1 MTRMKSA
8 LAALAM
14 SVMAVLPAA
23 QAQTL
28 HVLGAGSS
36 AQFLSAALG
45 ADDFAV
51 QIASGSGGALCS
63 FHWTGKN
70 SANVIDNRSSL
81 IQPEL
86 GNIWIVW
93 TAACSDATG
102 NTGVQDVWADISV
115 DSTVGV
121 RAFLAVN
128 SDGSFG
134 AQAQVLPKAA
144 GDNLISPQSLWKDN
158 LADVSLLTAPN
169 VSALIGTS
177 ASGGAHINVGL
188 TDIRPE
194 DASYATTRA
203 LGTLSTTTWSGLG
216 YKGANASI
224 GAPIFTA
231 DGQGTKAVP
240 IKFAL
245 TGTDPI
251 THKAARSFTT
261 VPLGAAPIIFVYNNN
276 GAFDPNVVNAST
288 GVGVTG
294 TANKLL
300 AHLFDGTTICDSHN
314 QAFGGTGDGLGNPIT
329 VVLREPLSGT
339 MNTTEFTVFR
349 TFGNT
354 SDSQEKG
361 VINPFNSPYNPLN
374 LGCPTHGHR
383 FRAIGTGEVVNAIK
397 KSGNAIAPPDANVI
411 GYLFWGF
418 ANASKLTGASFQY
431 LTLDGVD
438 PIALPGTVNQQLPN
452 CTGTTCPATLWTG
465 GLSFPNLRNGT
476 YKSWSLLRWVVPSG
490 DVDPFGPT
498 QLAADSQ
505 TFATNEFADYV
516 AFNTAADVQGGLHLY
531 RSHFKQSLVNADN
544 GAVTGACT
552 PTTACTLGGATEA
565 GGDMGGQIEGPYP
578 LNPTGTVSTL
588 TTSATVTWKS
598 GPLFIPNGTLTG
610 CVYTSPEIGAQI
622 NITGVSNG
630 PFTINAIATTGKTI
644 TVDHIPAQ
652 KVTAQSYSFVNPIDP
667 TTPGVLCKKQ

>member
-1 MTRMKSA
+1 MTRMKFA
-8 LAALAM
+8 LAALALA
-14 SVMAVLPAA
+14 VTAVLPAA

-28 HVLGAGSS
+28 HVMGAGSS

-51 QIASGSGGALCS
+51 QIANASSGALCP

-70 SANVIDNRSSL
+70 SANVVDNRSSL

-121 RAFLAVN
+121 RSFLAVN

-134 AQAQVLPKAA
+134 AQAQVIPKAA
-144 GDNLISPQSLWKDN
+144 GDNLVSPNSLWKDN
-158 LADVSLLTAPN
+158 NPDVSLLTAPN
-169 VSALIGTS
+169 VSAVIGTS

-194 DASYATTRA
+194 DAAYATTRA
-203 LGTLSTTTWSGLG
+203 LGTLNTSTWTGLG
-216 YKGANASI
+216 YKGPNANI
-224 GAPIFTA
+224 GAPIFTNQ
-231 DGQGTKAVP
+231 GTGTKAVP
-240 IKFAL
+240 TKFAL

-251 THKAARSFTT
+251 THKSARSFTT

-276 GAFDPNVVNAST
+276 GAFDPNVVDAAT

-294 TANKLL
+294 TTSKKL

-314 QAFGGTGDGLGNPIT
+314 PAFGGSGDGGGNPIT

-339 MNTTEFTVFR
+339 MNTTEFTLFR
-349 TFGNT
+349 SFGNT

-361 VINPFNSPYNPLN
+361 VINPFNSPYNPLD

-383 FRAIGTGEVVNAIK
+383 VRAIGTGEVVNAIK
-397 KSGNAIAPPDANVI
+397 KSPAQPDANVL
-411 GYLFWGF
+411 GYIFWGF
-418 ANASKLTGASFQY
+418 ANASKLSGASFQY

-438 PIALPGTVNQQLPN
+438 PIGLPATNQQLPN
-452 CTGTTCPATLWTG
+452 CTGTVCPATLWSG

-476 YKSWSLLRWVVPSG
+476 YKAWSLLRWVVDSG
-490 DVDPFGPT
+490 DSDPFGPT

-516 AFNTAADVQGGLHLY
+516 AFNTSADVEGGLRIY
-531 RSHFKQSLVNADN
+531 RSHFKPVGFTGTPNN

-552 PTTACTLGGATEA
+552 ATTACTLGGVTEA
-565 GGDMGGQIEGPYP
+565 GGDVGGLIQGPYP
-578 LNPTGTVSTL
+578 LAAGNVGTS
-588 TTSATVTWKS
+588 TTSANITWKS
-598 GPLFIPNGTLTG
+598 GPLFIPNSTTTG
-610 CVYTSPEIGAQI
+610 CTWTSPEIGQQI
-622 NITGVSNG
+622 NITGTSNG
-630 PFTINAIATTGKTI
+630 PFTITAILSTGKTV
-644 TVDHIPAQ
+644 TLDHIPST
-652 KVTAQSYSFVNPIDP
+652 KLTSTPYSWVSPIDVW
-667 TTPGVLCKKQ
+667 TPGVLCKKQ